1 MSWSGIRKS
10 FSESSILK
18 NSFYNIMGQGL
29 PLAIGLVC
37 IPRLITHLG
46 IERFG
51 LLSLVWIFLGYLA
64 FFDLGLGRAII
75 KIISE
80 QLGRGNRAAISR
92 FFWTTIWIIFGL
104 SIVGSIVSLIFAH
117 TFMIEVFKIPESLRE
132 DALHSFYLL
141 SLGIP
146 VITLTAAFRGL
157 MEAEQRFFI
166 INLLQGVNGTITY
179 IVPLLIAYYT
189 QDVSI
194 IILYLVVARFLALI
208 AHIVVCLNRFPE
220 LRKVSLPDREALPLL
235 IRFGGWLTV
244 SNLISPLMVYFD
256 RFILGSMIQVGDLA
270 YYTTP
275 YEIITRVLIIPSAV
289 SRVLFPSV
297 SFTLAQNSSSE
308 KLIENA
314 YRLTTLTLLPI
325 IILLIT
331 IAKPGM
337 TLWLGPEF
345 GDRSSIILQILAL
358 GVFFN
363 GIASIPFTL
372 IQSSNRPDL
381 TAKAHMFE
389 LPIYAI
395 VLWFMCHHYGTM
407 GAAVAW
413 SFRIILDLVI
423 LNFLARKNLRELSYF
438 LEIMNK
444 KYIFLFIYLI
454 SFVVFI
460 HFGDYISAI
469 LFTSLLLVYLWA
481 YFVTFEEKYMLKN
494 LQWLSF
500 KKSNY
505 VPIKNDN
512 TAVLII
518 TFNPEPSLKNTIQFL
533 KKQFDRI
540 IIVDNGSHG
549 SGFDALKS
557 IESEH
562 SKSGVFI
569 HFNDENYG
577 ISRALNQGFKIA
589 QNEGFKWVLTFDQDS
604 RPHDSYL
611 EMGQD
616 ILSTFPNPESVAM
629 ITPTLY
635 EQKLQAIIPF
645 NKKPKEKCAPT
656 RLAITSGAITR
667 VDSFFSVEGYNESL
681 FIDYVDFDFCF
692 RLRHSG
698 YTLLESNLLILNHQ
712 LGNTQKHDFFFTNFI
727 TTHHNET
734 RRYYI
739 TRNRLYMYKRY
750 FLLETD
756 WVLEDAMNFIKDL
769 FKILIAEKQK
779 RAKIKSIYMGIRD
792 FSLSRYGKI

>member
-1 MSWSGIRKS
+1 MKWLFLRKA
-10 FSESSILK
+10 FSESNILK

-37 IPRLITHLG
+37 IPQLISKLG

-80 QLGRGNRAAISR
+80 QLGRGNRDAISR

-104 SIVGSIVSLIFAH
+104 SLIGSVVSLVFAH
-117 TFMIEVFKIPESLRE
+117 TFMIEVFKIPESLKE

-141 SLGIP
+141 SVGIP

-157 MEAEQRFFI
+157 LEAEQRFFV

-179 IVPLLIAYYT
+179 IVPLFIAYYT
-189 QDVSI
+189 QDVSV

-208 AHIVVCLNRFPE
+208 AHIVVCLSRFPE
-220 LRKVSLPDREALPLL
+220 LRTLSFPDREAFPLL
-235 IRFGGWLTV
+235 IRFGGWLTI

-256 RFILGSMIQVGDLA
+256 RFILGSMIPVGDLA

-297 SFTLAQNSSSE
+297 SFTLAQNTSSE
-308 KLIENA
+308 KLVENA

-325 IILLIT
+325 IVLLIA

-337 TLWLGPEF
+337 TLWLGTEF
-345 GDRSSIILQILAL
+345 GERSSIILQILAL

-389 LPIYAI
+389 LPIYAV
-395 VLWFMCHHYGTM
+395 VLWFMCHYYGTI
-407 GAAVAW
+407 GAAIAW
-413 SFRIILDLVI
+413 SFRIILDLIV
-423 LNFLARKNLRELSYF
+423 LNFFARKNLTDLSHL

-444 KYIFLFIYLI
+444 KFIFLFIYLI
-454 SFVVFI
+454 SFVVLV
-460 HFGDYISAI
+460 HYGDYIFAA
-469 LFTSLLLVYLWA
+469 LFTSLLVIYLWA

-494 LQWLSF
+494 LHWLPL
-500 KKSNY
+500 KKLNFL
-505 VPIKNDN
+505 PIKKDN
-512 TAVLII
+512 AAILII
-518 TFNPEPSLKNTIQFL
+518 TFNPEPSLKNTIQYL
-533 KKQFDRI
+533 KKQFNRI
-540 IIVDNGSHG
+540 IIVDNASHG
-549 SGFDALKS
+549 SGKDTLYS

-562 SKSGVFI
+562 KTHGVTI
-569 HFNDENYG
+569 HYNKDNYG
-577 ISRALNQGFKIA
+577 ISAALNQGFKIA
-589 QNEGFKWVLTFDQDS
+589 QDNGFKWVVSFDQDS
-604 RPHDSYL
+604 RPHDNYL
-611 EMGQD
+611 DRGQD
-616 ILSTFPNPESVAM
+616 ILSSFKNPEAVAM

-635 EQKLQAIIPF
+635 EEKLQAIIPF
-645 NKKPKEKCAPT
+645 NKIPKEKCSPT

-667 VDSFFSVEGYNESL
+667 VDSFFNVNGYNESL

-698 YTLLESNLLILNHQ
+698 YTLLESNQLILNHQ

-727 TTHHNET
+727 TTHHNEI

-756 WVLEDAMNFIKDL
+756 WVIEDIMNFIKDV

-792 FSLSRYGKI
+792 FSVNRYGKI